1 MRTLFLAHSVWQMA
15 NKFGKK
21 CANLSLKLEVLIVG
35 EIEQQI
41 FLCRGDFLI
50 DEKVWWN
57 RPLVYVTLTMFSQQ
71 YFNKTIIKI
80 TLRSLWF

>member
-1 MRTLFLAHSVWQMA
+1 MRTLVWQMA

-41 FLCRGDFLI
+41 FFVPG
-50 DEKVWWN
+50 
-57 RPLVYVTLTMFSQQ
+57 
-71 YFNKTIIKI
+71 
-80 TLRSLWF
+80 